1 VAARR
6 LLIVMLVLL
15 GLSTLAAALVP
26 QRTLRE
32 GRNGT
37 TTATAGTASGP
48 RATTTEIPASVPPEV
63 PITVPMKKPPV
74 VLAHLGDQFTL
85 LVTSTK
91 SREIS
96 IPEFGQLAFAA
107 PDAAARFELLP
118 TVPGRF
124 GILFADSGRVA
135 ARLYV
140 IERSAEPKGKKKRS
154 RSRARA
160 GSGQA

>member
-26 QRTLRE
+26 QRSLRD
-32 GRNGT
+32 GTNGTGT
-37 TTATAGTASGP
+37 TTSAAP
-48 RATTTEIPASVPPEV
+48 LTTTTAVPTSVPPEV

-74 VLAHLGDQFTL
+74 ILAHLGDQFTL

-91 SREIS
+91 PEQVS
-96 IPEFGQLAFAA
+96 IPEFGLLAFAA
-107 PDAAARFELLP
+107 PDAPARFELLP

-124 GILFADSGRVA
+124 GILFASSGKVV
-135 ARLYV
+135 ARLDV
-140 IERSAEPKGKKKRS
+140 VERSAKKKSKAKKRP
-154 RSRARA
+154 RSRAPA
-160 GSGQA
+160 GSGRA